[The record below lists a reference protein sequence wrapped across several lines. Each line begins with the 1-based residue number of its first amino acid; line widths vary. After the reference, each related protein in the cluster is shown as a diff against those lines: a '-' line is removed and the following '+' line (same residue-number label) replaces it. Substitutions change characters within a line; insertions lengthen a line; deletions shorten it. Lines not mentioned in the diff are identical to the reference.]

1 MEFRVLGPIDIREQG
16 RDVTPRAP
24 KQRQVLA
31 LLMAKAN
38 HRVSVPALLS
48 EVWDGEPPRTATT
61 ALQTYIGAIRKALA
75 AGTGTSAREIA
86 DHRLVTDGNG
96 YVLRLRPD
104 EWDRPRFERLVL
116 DARDLLEKREAHAA
130 AEVLGK
136 ALALWRGAPFGNVR
150 HGSRLTVQARVL
162 NEAHLAAC
170 EARIDALLLCRRFQ
184 EAVGEAIALVGEHLY
199 HENLHTQLMRAL
211 YASGRRAAALE
222 VYQSL
227 HRRMT
232 DDLGIPPSPS
242 TTTLHHV
249 MLQDSPD
256 QRYLAA
262 AGAGGL
268 Q

>member
-1 MEFRVLGPIDIREQG
+1 MEFRVLGPIDVRERG
-16 RDVTPRAP
+16 RDITPSAP

-38 HRVSVPALLS
+38 HRVSVPALLD

-75 AGTGTSAREIA
+75 AATGTGARAVA

-96 YVLRLRPD
+96 YVLRLQPE

-116 DARDLLEKREAHAA
+116 DARSLLERREAQAA
-130 AEVLGK
+130 VDVLGE
-136 ALALWRGAPFGNVR
+136 ALAMWRGAPFCNVR
-150 HGSRLTVQARVL
+150 PGSRLTAQARVL

-184 EAVGEAIALVGEHLY
+184 EAVGEAVALVGDHPY

-211 YASGRRAAALE
+211 YASGRRAAALD

-227 HRRMT
+227 HHRMT
-232 DDLGIPPSPS
+232 DDLGIPPSPT

-249 MLQDSPD
+249 MLQDRPD

-262 AGAGGL
+262 AGAGAL
-268 Q
+268 L

>member
-1 MEFRVLGPIDIREQG
+1 VEFRVLGPIDVRAQG
-16 RDVTPRAP
+16 RDLTPSAP

-75 AGTGTSAREIA
+75 AGSGSSARDIA
-86 DHRLVTDGNG
+86 EQRLVTDGNG

-104 EWDRPRFERLVL
+104 EWDRPRFEELVL
-116 DARDLLEKREAHAA
+116 TARGLLEERQAHAA
-130 AEVLGK
+130 TEVLSR
-136 ALALWRGAPFGNVR
+136 ALALWRGTPFGNVR

-170 EARIDALLLCRRFQ
+170 EVRIDALLLCRRFQ
-184 EAVGEAIALVGEHLY
+184 EAVGEAVALVGEHPY
-199 HENLHTQLMRAL
+199 HENLHSQLMRAL
-211 YASGRRAAALE
+211 YASGRRAAALD

-249 MLQDSPD
+249 MLQDHPD
-256 QRYLAA
+256 QRYLTA
-262 AGAGGL
+262 AGAGALG
-268 Q
+268 

>member
-1 MEFRVLGPIDIREQG
+1 MG
-16 RDVTPRAP
+16 RDVTPSAP

-31 LLMAKAN
+31 LLLAKAN

-75 AGTGTSAREIA
+75 AGSGTSARDIA

-96 YVLRLRPD
+96 YVLRLEHH

-116 DARDLLEKREAHAA
+116 DARRLLEEREAHTATDT
-130 AEVLGK
+130 LGE
-136 ALALWRGAPFGNVR
+136 ALAMWRGTPFCNVR
-150 HGSRLTVQARVL
+150 HGSQLTVQARVL

-170 EARIDALLLCRRFQ
+170 EVRIDALLLCRRFQ
-184 EAVGEAIALVGEHLY
+184 EAVGEAVALVGDHPY
-199 HENLHTQLMRAL
+199 HENVHTQLMRAL
-211 YASGRRAAALE
+211 YASGRRATALE

-242 TTTLHHV
+242 TTTLHRV

-262 AGAGGL
+262 AGAGAL
-268 Q
+268 L

>member
-1 MEFRVLGPIDIREQG
+1 MEFRVLGPIDVREQG
-16 RDVTPRAP
+16 RDVTPSAP

-31 LLMAKAN
+31 LLMAQAN

-75 AGTGTSAREIA
+75 AATGTSARDIA

-96 YVLRLRPD
+96 YVLRLADD

-116 DARDLLEKREAHAA
+116 EARGLLERRETHSAT
-130 AEVLGK
+130 EVLGR
-136 ALALWRGAPFGNVR
+136 ALAMWRGAPFCNVR
-150 HGSRLTVQARVL
+150 HGSRLTTQARVL

-170 EARIDALLLCRRFQ
+170 EVRIDALLLCRRFQ
-184 EAVGEAIALVGEHLY
+184 EAVGEAVALVGDHPY
-199 HENLHTQLMRAL
+199 HENLHAQLMRAL

-227 HRRMT
+227 RRRMT

-249 MLQDSPD
+249 MLQDRPD

-262 AGAGGL
+262 VGAGAL
-268 Q
+268 S

>member
-1 MEFRVLGPIDIREQG
+1 MEFRVLGPIDVRELG
-16 RDVTPRAP
+16 RDITPRAP

-48 EVWDGEPPRTATT
+48 EVWGGEPPRTATT

-75 AGTGTSAREIA
+75 AGAGTTVREIA
-86 DHRLVTDGNG
+86 EHRLVTDGNG
-96 YVLRLRPD
+96 YVLRLLPA
-104 EWDRPRFERLVL
+104 EWDRPRFEQLVSR
-116 DARDLLEKREAHAA
+116 ARGLMEEREAHSA
-130 AEVLGK
+130 AEVLEE

-150 HGSRLTVQARVL
+150 QGSRLTVQARVL

-170 EARIDALLLCRRFQ
+170 EARIDALLLCGRFQ
-184 EAVGEAIALVGEHLY
+184 EAVREAVALVDEHPY
-199 HENLHTQLMRAL
+199 HENLHAQLMRAL
-211 YASGRRAAALE
+211 YASGRRATALE

-249 MLQDSPD
+249 MLQDHPD

-262 AGAGGL
+262 SGAGAL

>member
-1 MEFRVLGPIDIREQG
+1 MEFRVLGPIDVRVQG
-16 RDVTPRAP
+16 RDVTPSAP

-31 LLMAKAN
+31 LLVARAN
-38 HRVSVPALLS
+38 HRVSVPALLN

-75 AGTGTSAREIA
+75 TASGTGAREIA

-96 YVLRLRPD
+96 YVLRLADD
-104 EWDRPRFERLVL
+104 EWDRPRFESLVL
-116 DARDLLEKREAHAA
+116 EARGLLERREAHTAG
-130 AEVLGK
+130 EVLGR
-136 ALALWRGAPFGNVR
+136 ALAMWRGAPFCNVR
-150 HGSRLTVQARVL
+150 HGSRLTAQARVL

-184 EAVGEAIALVGEHLY
+184 EAIGAAVALVGDHPY
-199 HENLHTQLMRAL
+199 HENVHAQLMRAL

-227 HRRMT
+227 RRRMT

-256 QRYLAA
+256 QTYLAA
-262 AGAGGL
+262 AGAGTL
-268 Q
+268 L